1 MRIPL
6 ILAVVLL
13 LLQLAT
19 DTYLFLIA
27 WRRIKKLGWAKF
39 QLAESAFFLVY
50 VIVIFCLPVKD
61 GQSDMLRTVMWMILI
76 YIAVYG
82 GKIVFV
88 LFDLLASVP
97 LLFRRKRLRYVSWL
111 GAAAGIAAGLT
122 VLWGA
127 FINRFRL
134 QVTEQTIEIENLPES
149 FENYRIVQISDLHVG
164 TYGSDVSFIERLVDK
179 VNSLEPDM
187 IVFTGDLVNQHT
199 AELEPFVA
207 ALGRLNATDGVFSIL
222 GNHDYGDYHNWPSD
236 QAKEENMERLMD
248 LQIEMNWRLLTNSA
262 ETVYGSNPTD
272 SIIIIGVHNW
282 GDPPFP
288 QLGDLKGAYP
298 ELNDSTVKILL
309 THNPIHWKREVEQA
323 DSCNIRLTLSG
334 HTHAMQFM
342 LGGFSPAAWR
352 YPGCWAGRYDSA
364 DGKRSLYVNIGTGTV
379 GLPMRIGATP
389 EITLF
394 TLTSTK

>member
-13 LLQLAT
+13 ILQLAT
-19 DTYLFLIA
+19 DIYLFLIA

-39 QLAESAFFLVY
+39 QLAESVFFLVY
-50 VIVIFCLPVKD
+50 VIIIFCLPVKD
-61 GQSDMLRTVMWMILI
+61 GQSDMLRTVMWMILF

-82 GKIVFV
+82 GKITFV
-88 LFDLLASVP
+88 IFDLLASVP
-97 LLFRRKRLRYVSWL
+97 LLFKRKRLRYISWF
-111 GAAAGIAAGLT
+111 GAAAGVAAGLT

-127 FINRFRL
+127 FINRFNL
-134 QVTEQTIEIENLPES
+134 HVTEQTIEVENLPES

-164 TYGSDVSFIERLVDK
+164 TYGSDTSFIEKLVNK

-187 IVFTGDLVNQHT
+187 IVFTGDLVNQHSG
-199 AELEPFVA
+199 ELEPFVT

-222 GNHDYGDYHNWPSD
+222 GNHDYGDYHNWESD
-236 QAKEENMERLMD
+236 KAKEENMERLMD
-248 LQIEMNWRLLTNSA
+248 LQIEMGWRLLTNSS
-262 ETVYGSNPTD
+262 ETVYGSNPAD
-272 SIIIIGVHNW
+272 SLVIIGVQNW

-288 QLGDLKGAYP
+288 RLGDLNGAYP

-309 THNPIHWKREVEQA
+309 THNPIHWKEEVEHA

-352 YPGCWAGRYDSA
+352 YPGCWAGRYDST
-364 DGKRSLYVNIGTGTV
+364 DRKRSLYVNIGTGTV

>member
-262 ETVYGSNPTD
+262 ETVYGSNPAD